1 MNNLHSFLIV
11 LVVALVTA
19 LIRFLPFVLFK
30 SKTPKAILYLGKVLP
45 PTIMGM
51 LVVYCLK
58 GVSFLSAPHGLPE
71 IIAVLLVVVL
81 HKWRHNTLI
90 SITVSTAVYMLLTQF
105 VV

>member
-11 LVVALVTA
+11 MVVALVTA

-30 SKTPKAILYLGKVLP
+30 SKTPKAVLYLGKVLP
-45 PTIMGM
+45 PTIMSM

-105 VV
+105 VF

>member
-11 LVVALVTA
+11 MVVALVTA

-30 SKTPKAILYLGKVLP
+30 SKTPKAVLYLGKVLP

-58 GVSFLSAPHGLPE
+58 SVSFLSAPHGLPE

-105 VV
+105 VF

>member
-19 LIRFLPFVLFK
+19 LIRFLPFLLFK

-71 IIAVLLVVVL
+71 IIAVLVVVVL

-105 VV
+105 VF

>member
-105 VV
+105 VF

>member
-11 LVVALVTA
+11 MVVALVTA
-19 LIRFLPFVLFK
+19 LIRFLPFLLFK
-30 SKTPKAILYLGKVLP
+30 SKTPKAVLYLGKVLP

-51 LVVYCLK
+51 LVIYCLK
-58 GVSFLSAPHGLPE
+58 GVSFLSTPHGLPE

-105 VV
+105 VF

>member
-19 LIRFLPFVLFK
+19 LIRFLPFLLFK
-30 SKTPKAILYLGKVLP
+30 SKTPKAVLYLGKVLP

-105 VV
+105 VF